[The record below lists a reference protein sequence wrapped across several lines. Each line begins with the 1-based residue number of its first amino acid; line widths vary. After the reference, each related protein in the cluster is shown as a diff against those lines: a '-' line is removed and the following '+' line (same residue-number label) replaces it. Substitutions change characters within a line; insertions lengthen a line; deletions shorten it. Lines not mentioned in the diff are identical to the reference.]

1 MGKSKIKTKIIHRS
15 SVTGKFISRKQA
27 EKKPRTTEKER
38 VRMRK

>member
-1 MGKSKIKTKIIHRS
+1 MKKGKTKTRTIYRS
-15 SVTGKFISRKQA
+15 SVTGKFIPRKQA